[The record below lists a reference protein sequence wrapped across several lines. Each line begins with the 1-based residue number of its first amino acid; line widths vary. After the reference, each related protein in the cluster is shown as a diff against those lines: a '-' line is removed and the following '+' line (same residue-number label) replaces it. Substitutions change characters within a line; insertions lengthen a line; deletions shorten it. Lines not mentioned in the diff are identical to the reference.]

1 MFELQRQ
8 LLLVSLM
15 VSHHRTY
22 PPHDR
27 PLCITPRN
35 ILSLWSLYQF
45 LLVLSRFSGLQE
57 NGRRAVLRRRSK
69 YRCEGKK
76 TREMGEDA
84 VIRWSVR
91 KQVMWEEASSVGCF
105 TWRPAMPSG

>member
-57 NGRRAVLRRRSK
+57 KMVGTRCYVVARRSLRREK
-69 YRCEGKK
+69 A
-76 TREMGEDA
+76 REMGEDA
-84 VIRWSVR
+84 TIRWSVR
-91 KQVMWEEASSVGCF
+91 KEGMREEASSVGCF

>member
-1 MFELQRQ
+1 
-8 LLLVSLM
+8 
-15 VSHHRTY
+15 
-22 PPHDR
+22 
-27 PLCITPRN
+27 
-35 ILSLWSLYQF
+35 
-45 LLVLSRFSGLQE
+45 LQE

-69 YRCEGKK
+69 NLCEGKK